1 MAASEVDLRKTHDF
15 DWRRYFDLTKPK
27 VVLLITFTAFVGML
41 LSSPNIIPFPIL
53 IFGLLGITLAA
64 AAGAALNQVIDQ
76 RIDALMDRTRYRPL
90 PTGDID
96 TPHATIFAVSL
107 VIISMIILGTLVNLL
122 TMALAFI
129 AFIGYALI
137 YTIYLKRS
145 TPLNIVWGGIAGA
158 MPPLLGWTAATGKI
172 ALDPILLVALIFIWT
187 PPHFW
192 ALAIKRRAEYAR
204 ADIPMLPVTH
214 GVQHTK
220 LQILIY
226 TGVLFIAS
234 ILPFV
239 TGMSGI
245 LYLLGSISLGIGF
258 LYHAVRLFRDEG
270 DKEAMPTF
278 AYSIFYLTGIFSFL
292 LVDHYLQTILLFI
305 HFVIAKLI

>member
-1 MAASEVDLRKTHDF
+1 MSASEVNLQKTHDF

-27 VVLLITFTAFVGML
+27 VVLLITFTALVGML
-41 LSSPNIIPFPIL
+41 LSSPRIIPFPNL
-53 IFGLLGITLAA
+53 IFGLLGISLAA
-64 AAGAALNQVIDQ
+64 AAGAALNQIIDQ
-76 RIDALMDRTRYRPL
+76 QIDALMDRTRYRPL

-96 TPHATIFAVSL
+96 TPHATIFAISL
-107 VIISMIILGTLVNLL
+107 VTISMLILGLLVNFL
-122 TMALAFI
+122 TMTLAFI
-129 AFIGYALI
+129 AFIGYAII

-214 GVQHTK
+214 GVEHTK
-220 LQILIY
+220 LQILVY
-226 TGVLFIAS
+226 TCALFIVS
-234 ILPFV
+234 VLPFF
-239 TGMSGI
+239 TGMTGI
-245 LYLLGSISLGIGF
+245 LYLVGAISLGIGF
-258 LYHAVRLFRDEG
+258 LYHAVRLFRDNG

-278 AYSIFYLTGIFSFL
+278 SYSIFYLTGIFSIL
-292 LVDHYLQTILLFI
+292 LADHYLQSYIN
-305 HFVIAKLI
+305 